1 MDTTYPD
8 LTAFKGYVDVGFVP
22 QGVPEKYI
30 ADFST
35 GTPKGF
41 NYLHTRDFNGP
52 LYRTFL
58 PEVSNQAA
66 AGGASDTLMLYH
78 SQPMCDMLVRKAGIV
93 INPGE
98 GIALVSSAETAV
110 GVQAAFSGWP
120 SLIFTAVVDSE
131 PTLIPSITV
140 TNIPSGA
147 EIRFRQGSYTLNYG
161 SNITS
166 GSYTYTFDYV
176 QDSPVTIVVTLAGYV
191 IDPLSATLSLSNQS
205 IPLVYTPDP
214 SYV

>member
-1 MDTTYPD
+1 
-8 LTAFKGYVDVGFVP
+8 
-22 QGVPEKYI
+22 
-30 ADFST
+30 
-35 GTPKGF
+35 
-41 NYLHTRDFNGP
+41 
-52 LYRTFL
+52 
-58 PEVSNQAA
+58 
-66 AGGASDTLMLYH
+66 
-78 SQPMCDMLVRKAGIV
+78 
-93 INPGE
+93 
-98 GIALVSSAETAV
+98 V